1 MIMRKWWEKW
11 MMKNNASKKGLK
23 LTLAVFWTISPL
35 DPEVE
40 GSSWRSAACLR
51 RKEKKKSISVTA
63 AVILFSEAVIAI
75 YYRLKQAKIQA
86 LKVLLLLLQLQLHQG
101 TCACKAGILKFF
113 DKFILVAALV
123 FSSDIRF
130 GYIRSLLL
138 LSLAFSLGLWLA
150 GALAV
155 CVWPHHLKRQ
165 TSISCWQKN
174 SVFCC
179 PR

>member
-1 MIMRKWWEKW
+1 MHQRK
-11 MMKNNASKKGLK
+11 A
-23 LTLAVFWTISPL
+23 
-35 DPEVE
+35 
-40 GSSWRSAACLR
+40 GSSLWQSSGLFPHSTLR
-51 RKEKKKSISVTA
+51 LRAPPDALLLVWGERKKKSISVTA
-63 AVILFSEAVIAI
+63 VVILFAEAVIAI
-75 YYRLKQAKIQA
+75 YYRLKEAKIQA

-138 LSLAFSLGLWLA
+138 LSLAFSLDLWLA